1 MSTAAV
7 DRHERTRLG
16 VARWCEQATSPAE
29 LLEGVATRLRPVL
42 AQEAGAWLV
51 TDPDT
56 VLFTDGYVEGFTEE
70 TCHPWFHHELQ
81 VPDVASFADLA
92 RSREPMAVLSR
103 VAKNGDVTSSARWRE
118 VLEPSGFGR
127 EVRVVFRDG
136 GTTWGV
142 ASLHRRT
149 EACDFSREDA
159 RLLAALSSV
168 VARGLRR
175 LVVRQ
180 QLTSTV
186 LDGPGLLFVGPDRIA
201 RPATLT
207 GERWLAALGIPKG
220 SLRHPWLLTLGE
232 LTTSGTSSRRRV
244 RVRAEDGRWVT
255 LHAER
260 MDDPEHLF
268 AVIVEPSRPSDI
280 AGLVALAYGLSAREQ
295 ELVQAL
301 ARGESTGAM
310 ADRLCISV
318 HTVRH
323 HLKSVF
329 DKTGVGSRS
338 ELLARLFND
347 HYVDQF
353 GSRVVTE
360 H

>member
-1 MSTAAV
+1 MAMAGV
-7 DRHERTRLG
+7 DRIERTRLG
-16 VARWCEQATSPAE
+16 VARWCEQAASPGE
-29 LLEGVATRLRPVL
+29 LLEGVAQRLRPAL
-42 AQEAGAWLV
+42 AQDAGAWLV

-56 VLFTDGYVEGFTEE
+56 VLFTDGYVEGFAEE

-81 VPDVASFADLA
+81 VPDVASFAELA
-92 RSREPMAVLSR
+92 RSREPVAVLSR
-103 VAKNGDVTSSARWRE
+103 VADGDVTSSARWRE
-118 VLEPSGFGR
+118 VLQPSGFGR

-136 GTTWGV
+136 ATTWGV
-142 ASLHRRT
+142 ASVHRST
-149 EACDFSREDA
+149 EASDFSREDA
-159 RLLAALSSV
+159 LLLASLSSV

-180 QLTSTV
+180 QLVSTD
-186 LDGPGLLFVGPDRIA
+186 LDGPGLLLVGPDRIA
-201 RPATLT
+201 RPVTPT
-207 GERWLAALGIPKG
+207 GERWLAALGMPNG

-232 LTTSGTSSRRRV
+232 LTTSGPGSWRRV

-260 MDDPEHLF
+260 MDDQECLF

-301 ARGESTGAM
+301 ARGESTDAM

-323 HLKSVF
+323 HLKSIF

-347 HYVDQF
+347 HYAGQF
-353 GSRVVTE
+353 GSRVVT
-360 H
+360 HH

>member
-1 MSTAAV
+1 MVASAAV
-7 DRHERTRLG
+7 DRNERVRLG
-16 VARWCEQATSPAE
+16 VTRWCEQAAGPSE
-29 LLEGVATRLRPVL
+29 LLEGVAKRLRPVL
-42 AQEAGAWLV
+42 GHEAGAWLV

-56 VLFTDGYVEGFTEE
+56 VLFTDGYVEGFAEE

-81 VPDVASFADLA
+81 VPDVATFAELA
-92 RSREPMAVLSR
+92 RSREPVAVLSR
-103 VAKNGDVTSSARWRE
+103 VADGGVTSSARWRG

-127 EVRVVFRDG
+127 EVRVVFREG
-136 GTTWGV
+136 ATTWGV
-142 ASLHRRT
+142 ASVHRST
-149 EACDFSREDA
+149 GAPDFTREDA
-159 RLLAALSSV
+159 RLLASLSSV
-168 VARGLRR
+168 VARGLRQ
-175 LVVRQ
+175 LVVRRQ
-180 QLTSTV
+180 V
-186 LDGPGLLFVGPDRIA
+186 ACADLDGPGLLLVGPDRIA
-201 RPATLT
+201 RAATPT
-207 GERWLAALGIPKG
+207 GERWLEALGAPHG
-220 SLRHPWLLTLGE
+220 ALRHPWLHTLGV
-232 LTTSGTSSRRRV
+232 LATSGTASRRRV

-260 MDDPEHLF
+260 MDDPASLF

-280 AGLVALAYGLSAREQ
+280 AGLVALAYGLSSREL

-347 HYVDQF
+347 HYSEQF
-353 GSRVVTE
+353 GSRVVTD